1 MNGKRSDLTFVGPLQ
16 SRSPSLQIKKKI
28 DVCATLPLLA
38 PLQRGSCIQKL
49 DMTSARNQPKR
60 RRRPRK
66 SHKQNRDALIQAPV
80 EALSQPHSQD
90 SRLRFKE
97 LVR

>member
-1 MNGKRSDLTFVGPLQ
+1 MNGKDLI
-16 SRSPSLQIKKKI
+16 SLCRARCNPANPAIRKKKI

-66 SHKQNRDALIQAPV
+66 SHKQNHDALIQAPV